1 MKNEEWTIWCHFL
14 GSYSLE
20 EGFDYCLHLLCAGHG
35 VEMEDWE
42 SCLQEGFT
50 LAYSPLYSYFL
61 HVSVVLT
68 GNDFLHEF
76 LWQIYCEGLR
86 KYCQLRLC
94 GKGLE
99 TWKYRNVDSGFV
111 AFVAEADDT
120 LGIIAYL
127 RSDILGSS
135 VNLLLEI
142 AHVGEHIW
150 RFHVLLWICGHTDAE
165 VAVVTCVRLAVDESS
180 CIHVHYLLYEG
191 IGMRQAFRMW
201 AAS

>member
-1 MKNEEWTIWCHFL
+1 MRITDIIQEAKLSKRNRFSFE
-14 GSYSLE
+14 
-20 EGFDYCLHLLCAGHG
+20 LLP
-35 VEMEDWE
+35 
-42 SCLQEGFT
+42 
-50 LAYSPLYSYFL
+50 PLK
-61 HVSVVLT
+61 
-68 GNDFLHEF
+68 G
-76 LWQIYCEGLR
+76 EGLR
-86 KYCQLRLC
+86 KDCQLCLS

-99 TWKYRNVDSGFV
+99 TWEYRNVDSGFV

-127 RSDILGSS
+127 RSDILCSS

-150 RFHVLLWICGHTDAE
+150 RFHMLLWISSHTDAE
-165 VAVVTCVRLAVDESS
+165 VAVVSCVRLAVDEAS

-201 AAS
+201 AETRVAVHSIASESQHIMYADEVEVDEGVFDVIA